1 MHLSAGSIHLFA
13 LTLTLLIEATG
24 MTLWAHLA
32 YPRFWRAIGCSLLV
46 NLLVHTLFWYSQP
59 IFTTDWPVGLYRA
72 ELLVVLVE
80 GAIYKRVLSLQGFT
94 PWLLSASLNLC
105 SFFIGLWL
113 WQYLL
118 A

>member
-1 MHLSAGSIHLFA
+1 MERGSSGLQEAPAARGSVRQRLDRLSREVAKFGAVGGAG
-13 LTLTLLIEATG
+13 
-24 MTLWAHLA
+24 
-32 YPRFWRAIGCSLLV
+32 LLV

-80 GAIYKRVLSLQGFT
+80 GALYKRVLSLQGFT
-94 PWLLSASLNLC
+94 PWLLSAFLNLC